1 MCHTSRKQN
10 GVHLAIKH
18 NSSTAYLLGNAVNHG
33 IKHQSGMGVSLS
45 DAPLYGGNVGS
56 TQMGGKSRLAGNTF
70 LQFFG
75 SVTPRVTKVYQLP
88 GGQGACTFGRK
99 RTETVEGIGH
109 VHRTAVAVDSY
120 GNASTQVTDNQI
132 EVFVMHGSFGLQ
144 GTTLGSIAP
153 GDGSLVQ
160 GVPDG
165 DAGHQRRTGDACHI
179 VQLVHHAGIG
189 YERGAA
195 GQHGGK
201 FVGYQTT

>member
-1 MCHTSRKQN
+1 MQTVPLKITKAIWLSPVNLYRKLSAQSAQRIQYQCFQFVFSGIDMDGSKERHALLQPRSDVLGMCHTSRKQN

-88 GGQGACTFGRK
+88 GGQGTCTFGRK
-99 RTETVEGIGH
+99 GPKPSRALGTSTARPWRWTPTET
-109 VHRTAVAVDSY
+109 
-120 GNASTQVTDNQI
+120 
-132 EVFVMHGSFGLQ
+132 
-144 GTTLGSIAP
+144 P
-153 GDGSLVQ
+153 
-160 GVPDG
+160 PP
-165 DAGHQRRTGDACHI
+165 
-179 VQLVHHAGIG
+179 
-189 YERGAA
+189 
-195 GQHGGK
+195 K
-201 FVGYQTT
+201 